1 MNYSLGTRLFGETYS
16 GLEFDYRGLCHI
28 YLQSQN
34 YAKVVEYQTKLHQW
48 NLLRDTVEIRKISNS
63 SVKCKFFLFFG
74 SLKSENLRQIFFRQ
88 SPIENQKFFF
98 ENLKNSKEIC

>member
-48 NLLRDTVEIRKISNS
+48 NLLRDTVEIRKTSIS
-63 SVKCKFFLFFG
+63 SVKCKIFLSFG
-74 SLKSENLRQIFFRQ
+74 SLKSEILRQIF
-88 SPIENQKFFF
+88 SAKVP
-98 ENLKNSKEIC
+98 LKIRKLFLKI